1 VIKIPFYRYACANDH
16 TFEIFLPLLKH
27 INHWPCRD
35 CRERAEQVITAP
47 IFVKAAQDVC
57 YDSPIDGRAVTSWDA
72 HREDLKRNGCIPYDP
87 EMKTDVANRIQR
99 EDRDMDQSVQ
109 QQAEELC
116 EKMPTAKRAKLW
128 SEMTEQGVSTECV
141 RSTPTV

>member
-1 VIKIPFYRYACANDH
+1 MRCTCGLVGEVVIFA
-16 TFEIFLPLLKH
+16 PLL
-27 INHWPCRD
+27 
-35 CRERAEQVITAP
+35 
-47 IFVKAAQDVC
+47 VKVAADVC

-87 EMKTDVANRIQR
+87 EMKTDVANRIKR

-109 QQAEELC
+109 KHAEELC

-128 SEMTEQGVSTECV
+128 SEMTEQGVSAECV
-141 RSTPTV
+141 RSTPTI